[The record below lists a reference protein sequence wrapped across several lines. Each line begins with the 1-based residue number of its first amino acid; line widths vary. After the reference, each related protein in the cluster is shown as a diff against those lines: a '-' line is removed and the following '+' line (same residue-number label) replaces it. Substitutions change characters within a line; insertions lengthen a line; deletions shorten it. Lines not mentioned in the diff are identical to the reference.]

1 MDFCQMNKMNNSLKA
16 IVDKWIS
23 CFRATNSESAY
34 YSKNL
39 TRGVFNSHAAIFVY
53 IEEIK

>member
-1 MDFCQMNKMNNSLKA
+1 MNLSLKA
-16 IVDKWIS
+16 IVDKSIP